1 MKKEILENKKRN
13 DKSSR
18 NVNSFQRERDRA
30 KKSLKH
36 VKYIHHLFYL
46 KTSLKKKANF
56 YC

>member
-36 VKYIHHLFYL
+36 VKYIHHFFYL
-46 KTSLKKKANF
+46 KTSLKK
-56 YC
+56 